1 MKKVYLLIAFIIS
14 LAGNSFGAA
23 TSPQSQTGFTGAGT
37 YCVGTTATALTFSFV
52 TCSGTLLA
60 GGVTV
65 TAKWYYN
72 TTNSTT
78 VGTATLLNTTTF
90 TSPNNIGG
98 GTATGSRTYTP
109 LTTVAEVGARYYF
122 CVLTWSGGCNAGGT
136 LSSTGTQLVTVN
148 PVPTGVSATASTL
161 TACTGLSFSLSGAA
175 TGASTYSWAGP
186 GSYSNTNLNPPA
198 FFPTT
203 ANAGIFTL
211 TATTTLGCS
220 TKATTGS
227 VGVTTTPNVAITPSG
242 VTYCTGAP
250 GVTLTGSG
258 ASSYVWTPNP
268 GELTA
273 YTGGVVVATPTVTRT
288 YSLVGTT
295 GVCVSNT
302 ATLTITNLGVAPTIT
317 ATGGSSFVCTGGP
330 TSTTRNMSGG
340 TSYTWSP
347 VTGVSSGGSGAGPT
361 FTITPTSTTTY
372 TITGVSGSCSN
383 ITTTTITRNTSP
395 TVGVTPTSALNCS
408 GGGATT
414 TAATAT
420 SYSWAPSTGVSNSTI
435 SNPTFNPISNTVY
448 TVTGTTAGCSTDA
461 TFSVTVGTTPVFTMS
476 PVSTGVLCPGSS
488 TTITATSGTSP
499 SYSWSPATALSAVTG
514 SSVVASPTVTTI
526 YTITGSDVVGCTA
539 TATSTINILAAV
551 SSAPT
556 PSSVTTTSVH
566 LTWAAV
572 SGATG
577 YTMKAYTNVGLTTL
591 AASATSA
598 TNSGDITT
606 LSPNTTYW
614 IIIVAD
620 MGSGCYAPNSA
631 SVQVTTPVGLPYWES
646 FETISTQNT
655 VPTGWQATTNAGSF
669 TPKYADNNTS
679 GVTPFHGSWDYMF
692 IGNVNGNSNA
702 NNWLVSPGIPMVAGN
717 TYNVSFNYNV
727 RAGTSPLFCGLPAA
741 GTAVITAYMSNSGTL
756 PGTGSAVMSGTT
768 STLLTTASIQNTG
781 WVTPTTMTFTA
792 PSTGTYYLGIKY
804 VATQT
809 CSGLGTTNMSPD
821 AAIDNIRI
829 CKNPSAPTGVS
840 ATPNPI
846 CATND
851 LTLAA
856 TTASGYNYYT
866 WSGPASFSSSYT
878 GSTGG
883 GLVPSIGTSGSGIY
897 TITVGSDPYYTCSS
911 TGTTSSVT
919 VIPLPVAITPS
930 DTVICAGATYT
941 LGGGNPASGTAW
953 SSAPSGNVTI
963 TSGGVVTGTAVTG
976 VGSPVTITYNNG
988 CGTPTTAT
996 VKTVNSL
1003 GGTYSVGVGQNFP
1016 TLSDAVAIYNC
1027 ATTLTGP
1034 VVFQLT
1040 DASYPNE
1047 SYPITINSNS
1057 SASST
1062 NTLTIKPASGMS
1074 PTLSGSSA
1082 TALFNVNGKYI
1093 IFDGSNAPVA
1103 NSVCPSST
1111 SSRDLTISNTNAGT
1125 SSAVIWLGSGANN
1138 DTVRNCIISGS
1149 GAAQTL
1155 VGIGSGGA
1163 SIAVNSVGASNNNNA
1178 IVNNAVSAAQ
1188 NGIYS
1193 MGASAGSKNTGT
1205 VINQNTI
1212 TSTSNN
1218 GILVGFESGIN
1229 IQGNIVT
1236 GVTSATAARDL
1247 VGINVGFANNSIAA
1261 ATTSVTG
1268 NEVSDAL
1275 IGNNVVGNVTSTAT
1289 VGAQSAVGI
1298 AVAGTTTGTANT
1310 IVNNS
1315 VYKPL
1320 SLSNATDVTAGI
1332 FLSGITSGIANKIW
1346 YNTVALTGT
1355 PGGGTSP
1362 SFALAVSGVASPI
1375 EIKNNILVNAMWNST
1390 ANSARA
1396 LGLAYATYGSL
1407 ASNYNVLRDS
1417 SATAV
1422 FVSVGSLTAP
1432 TSTYASIAAWQ
1443 TGSGSTQDMNSVLA
1457 IPTFNNPT
1465 ASVPDL
1471 GLSYAASNI
1480 SINNAGTPISYT
1492 TDANCATRDASTPD
1506 IGINEFNGSAPP
1518 PTIVYTAITASG
1530 NCPTDKTFTAT
1541 IAIGGGA
1548 PTGLDITTYAPRVYF
1563 SKDNITWY
1571 SNAGTYVSG
1580 STAIGG
1586 TSTWSF
1592 TITAATMGLVGN
1604 ETIYYYVVA
1613 QDQSSPAGV
1622 GSLPTGVVAP
1632 NVSAITAAPTP
1643 NTYATTVSSGTYYV
1657 GTGQDFSTL
1666 PLAVAAY
1673 NGSACISGPITYKLT
1688 DALYNLS
1695 STPVTINLNALASAT
1710 NTLTIMPSA
1719 GVTTTITASSTTGV
1733 VMLGAGAK
1741 YIIIDGSNSPVTNS
1755 ICPLT
1760 ASSRNL
1766 TIANTNTG
1774 TSSAVVWMGLGAN
1787 NNTVKNCT
1795 IKGNAATTTLIGIG
1809 SGSGTIGIASLG
1821 SSNNNNRI
1829 ENNSISLVQH
1839 GIYSMGASTATRN
1852 TGTVINQ
1859 NVMTVSSGIGKN
1871 GILVGYDNGVTVSGN
1886 TVYNMVST
1894 ASVDIVGI
1902 NLGMGDNGITNTA
1915 TVGSEVINASVTNNK
1930 VDNISTTAGWSAVG
1944 IAVCGASTGTTT
1956 IANNMVSGVWSKATP
1971 SDLWAGIFIG
1981 GVAGSTTNVYYNA
1994 IYLANAT
2001 TGGSVPG
2008 YGLAVTGSNPTL
2020 NLKNNI
2026 IVNNNASGSARSAMG
2041 FAYATYTNLTS
2052 SSNDLYT
2059 TSGNLVG
2066 YGSLQTP
2073 TGYYT
2078 SISAWNTA
2086 SGKDAPLGYPAV
2098 TLPITTPRGS
2108 VNVLPAFT
2116 STSAPVDLTLSAS
2129 TANYLLNNTGV
2140 SVSPTIT
2147 TDFDCNTRDASF
2159 PDMGVSEFTPPGC
2172 TTADS
2177 GSVAVSVPGYCVSG
2191 SPTLTLSSGTT
2202 GGGAYY
2208 QWQSSA
2214 TGVGG
2219 WSSINGA
2226 TNTTYSPFVTT
2237 TTYYRALVACLNTSA
2252 TEQTQAL
2259 TASVTI
2265 AAQPTISS
2273 LTVAPSTTSI
2283 CSGANITLTGATS
2296 GGFGTS
2302 TYTWSGPGIATTT
2315 GSASTSP
2322 VLTPTAVANVSG
2334 TYSVIVNYSGA
2345 NCITSPVRVT
2355 ASSYTV
2361 APQPDVTALSVAPSS
2376 TIICS
2381 GGAIT
2386 LTATSTGGAG
2396 TPTYTWSGPGLA
2408 GTTGS
2413 TATSSVLNPTVAST
2427 ASGEYSVTLAYS
2439 GTGCNTTAPFL
2450 TSSVYTVA
2458 PQPSITSITP
2468 SAVSTCAGESIT
2480 ITTTSTGGIGIGTY
2494 TWSGAAIATT
2504 TGTSATSPVFSPT
2517 LAAANVYSVSV
2528 GYAGT
2533 GCVAA
2538 AATTTVTT
2546 HAIPA
2551 ASVSAAMPNICQ
2563 PTASASIGL
2572 SSIVGSPN
2580 TYSVAWDA
2588 VALSD
2593 GGFSNISAATLSGSS
2608 VTLIYNP
2615 AGGAGS
2621 FDGTLTMSNGFCTSP
2636 SYPVHTIVHAEP
2648 HVAVSA
2654 VNVPCVGYAGSIDFT
2669 GTDSA
2674 TVAYSL
2680 DGGAAT
2686 GFTFSGTSHNLSTGV
2701 ITSAHN
2707 YLIIDVHNAVC
2718 TTSTDPVIGTTITI
2732 TPTPMAWVGGAGGS
2746 GHESEWDRI
2755 TNWSCGFVPT
2765 VADDVQI
2772 SAAAFNPVV
2781 SSSFTATTRNLTIS
2795 SGGILVIDGSAEV
2808 DVKGAYNNSA
2818 QVTGAGKIVLNGSS
2832 SQTITGI
2839 GTTTNLELDNSAGAT
2854 INTGSRLVIG
2864 STITITSGTLT
2875 TNDSLELASTDTNA
2889 TARIAEIPS
2898 SGAAIS
2904 GKVKV
2909 DQYVMGGYRRFR
2921 FFAHPFCDTMS
2932 LSQLQPYVDITG
2944 PGGSANGFQ
2953 YTASNAPSAFRL
2965 DPYTENSSMGYDPG
2979 WKPFTKINSG
2989 AADSNKVH
2997 PGQGIRF
3004 LIRGAKGEGLG
3015 YLGYLGGYTV
3025 SPTTFKMMGNVN
3037 QGNVSI
3043 PLAQGTSATLQSYNM
3058 VGNPYPSSVD
3068 MGTVIWNAR
3077 AAGQVMGGAFFVF
3090 DPSLGAGGQFQS
3102 VGLGGSAVPYY
3113 VQANTCIQV
3122 QADHDGAHIDFTE
3135 SDKSAN
3141 TSNYLFKAPVSY
3153 THINVYDE
3161 KYHMW
3166 DMLKFDFNANATD
3179 GNDRLLDAVKPMG
3192 IADFNFY
3199 SQSADNQKLAIDS
3212 RPFAAEKT
3220 IPLGIISGYQ
3230 QKFIIRADNIIVP
3243 TGGKLVLHDKLLE
3256 KYVDLNAGTEYPFT
3270 IGKDQATQGD
3280 RFELALKSIA
3290 PVPVKPLAVS
3300 MTPNP
3305 TTDDVKISFT
3315 SGKKDKV
3322 TVRVMDISGVSIYS
3336 KDLDEQQNGT
3346 ISVPLN
3352 SFAAGIY
3359 MVELTQGEQK
3369 VIQRLVKE

>member
-1 MKKVYLLIAFIIS
+1 MGSSVFAQTTFTTFTDNYNRGTLSPGGTPSSTYTTSGSGNFSSSMSGSTMLQLTVTGNAFSAANGTSAATVPLSGFTIPFRS
-14 LAGNSFGAA
+14 ALNTNAGTVTWTFNMRTDVASSGFASGSQMLSVVLAGNNSALAGSGSGYAVAFTTGANKGVQLIRYNGAGLQGANTVLITPASNMITNATDYLSVKVTYVPSTNTWSLFLRDDGTGAFTDPATGAYTQVASSIVDATYTTSSTSPALSVAGFIGNYRGAA
-23 TSPQSQTGFTGAGT
+23 LLGT
-37 YCVGTTATALTFSFV
+37 RNGLIDNFSVLV
-52 TCSGTLLA
+52 TC
-60 GGVTV
+60 
-65 TAKWYYN
+65 
-72 TTNSTT
+72 
-78 VGTATLLNTTTF
+78 
-90 TSPNNIGG
+90 
-98 GTATGSRTYTP
+98 
-109 LTTVAEVGARYYF
+109 
-122 CVLTWSGGCNAGGT
+122 NA
-136 LSSTGTQLVTVN
+136 
-148 PVPTGVSATASTL
+148 PTGVTATASTT
-161 TACTGLSFSLSGAA
+161 TACTGSSFSLAGAGTSVATWAWSGPSGYSSAVQNPTPFFPALTAA
-175 TGASTYSWAGP
+175 GTYSLIATTSAGCPAFANTGA
-186 GSYSNTNLNPPA
+186 
-198 FFPTT
+198 
-203 ANAGIFTL
+203 I
-211 TATTTLGCS
+211 
-220 TKATTGS
+220 
-227 VGVTTTPNVAITPSG
+227 GVTTTPTISVTSSSN
-242 VTYCTGAP
+242 TYCVGSPAL
-250 GVTLTGSG
+250 TLSVSG
-258 ASSYVWTPNP
+258 ASGYTWTPNP
-268 GELTA
+268 GNLTS
-273 YTGGVVVATPTVTRT
+273 YTAATVMANPTVTTT
-288 YSLVGTT
+288 YTVVGANANCTHQLT
-295 GVCVSNT
+295 K
-302 ATLTITNLGVAPTIT
+302 TITIIGTAPVFSVSPASSSIGCPGAGVSVT
-317 ATGGSSFVCTGGP
+317 ASSASSLT
-330 TSTTRNMSGG
+330 
-340 TSYTWSP
+340 YTWSP
-347 VTGVSSGGSGAGPT
+347 ATALSATTGT
-361 FTITPTSTTTY
+361 TITASPTSTTTY
-372 TITGVSGSCSN
+372 TITGTDAGGCADV
-383 ITTTTITRNTSP
+383 R
-395 TVGVTPTSALNCS
+395 TSA
-408 GGGATT
+408 
-414 TAATAT
+414 
-420 SYSWAPSTGVSNSTI
+420 
-435 SNPTFNPISNTVY
+435 
-448 TVTGTTAGCSTDA
+448 
-461 TFSVTVGTTPVFTMS
+461 
-476 PVSTGVLCPGSS
+476 
-488 TTITATSGTSP
+488 
-499 SYSWSPATALSAVTG
+499 
-514 SSVVASPTVTTI
+514 
-526 YTITGSDVVGCTA
+526 
-539 TATSTINILAAV
+539 INILAAV
-551 SSAPT
+551 PSAPSA
-556 PSSVTTTSVH
+556 SSITTTSVH
-566 LTWAAV
+566 LAWTAV

-606 LSPNTTYW
+606 LSPNTAYW

-620 MGSGCYAPNSA
+620 IGSGCYAPNSA

-646 FETISTQNT
+646 FESISSQNA
-655 VPTGWQATTNAGSF
+655 VPTGWLATTNAGSF

-692 IGNVNGNSNA
+692 IGNVNSNTNA
-702 NNWLVSPGIPMVAGN
+702 NNWLVSPGMPMVAGT

-727 RAGTSPLFCGLPAA
+727 RAGANPATCLFPGN
-741 GTAVITAYMSNSGTL
+741 GTASLTAYLSDNGTL
-756 PGTGSAVMSGTT
+756 PGTGASTMSGSP
-768 STLLTTASIQNTG
+768 STLLSTGSIQNTG
-781 WVTPTTMTFTA
+781 WITPTTMTFTA

-804 VATQT
+804 VANQT
-809 CSGLGTTNMSPD
+809 CTVFGSANMSPD

-851 LTLAA
+851 LTLSA

-878 GSTGG
+878 GSTGS

-911 TGTTSSVT
+911 AGTTSSVT

-976 VGSPVTITYNNG
+976 IGSPVTITYNTG

-1003 GGTYSVGVGQNFP
+1003 GGTYSVGVGQQFP

-1027 ATTLTGP
+1027 ATSLTGP

-1047 SYPITINSNS
+1047 AYPITINSNS

-1074 PTLSGSSA
+1074 PTLSASSA

-1103 NSVCPSST
+1103 NAVCPSST

-1178 IVNNAVSAAQ
+1178 VVNNAVSAVQ

-1205 VINQNTI
+1205 VINQNTV
-1212 TSTSNN
+1212 TNTGNN
-1218 GILVGFESGIN
+1218 GIMVGFESGIN
-1229 IQGNIVT
+1229 IRGNIVT
-1236 GVTSATAARDL
+1236 GVTSSTAGRDV
-1247 VGINVGFANNSIAA
+1247 VGINIGFANNGVIAG
-1261 ATTSVTG
+1261 TTSVIG
-1268 NEVSDAL
+1268 NEVSDAV
-1275 IGNNVVGNVTSTAT
+1275 IGNNVVGSITSTAA
-1289 VGAQSAVGI
+1289 VGTQSAVGI

-1320 SLSNATDVTAGI
+1320 SLSNTTDITAGI
-1332 FLSGITSGIANKIW
+1332 FLSGITSGIADKVW
-1346 YNTVALTGT
+1346 YNTVALSGT
-1355 PGGGTSP
+1355 PGGGTGP

-1396 LGLAYATYGSL
+1396 LGLAYSSYGSL
-1407 ASNYNVLRDS
+1407 SSNYNVLRDS

-1432 TSTYASIAAWQ
+1432 TTTYASIAAWQ

-1457 IPTFNNPT
+1457 IPTFNSP
-1465 ASVPDL
+1465 AAAVPDL

-1492 TDANCATRDASTPD
+1492 SDANCATRNASTPD

-1518 PTIVYTAITASG
+1518 PTIVYTAIAASG
-1530 NCPTDKTFTAT
+1530 NCPTDKTITAT

-1548 PTGLDITTYAPRVYF
+1548 PTSLDITTYAPRVYF

-1586 TSTWSF
+1586 TSTWNF

-1643 NTYATTVSSGTYYV
+1643 NTYVTTVSSGTYYV

-1719 GVTTTITASSTTGV
+1719 GVSTTITASSTTGV

-1766 TIANTNTG
+1766 TITNTNTG
-1774 TSSAVVWMGLGAN
+1774 TSSAVVWMGAGAN
-1787 NNTVKNCT
+1787 NNTVKNCKIT
-1795 IKGNAATTTLIGIG
+1795 GNASTTTLIGIG
-1809 SGSGTIGIASLG
+1809 SGGASIGIASLG
-1821 SSNNNNRI
+1821 SSNNNIRI
-1829 ENNSISLVQH
+1829 ENNSISLVQN

-1859 NVMTVSSGIGKN
+1859 NVMTASTGIGKN
-1871 GILVGYDNGVTVSGN
+1871 GILVGFDNGVTVSGN
-1886 TVYNMVST
+1886 TVYNLVST
-1894 ASVDIVGI
+1894 LGVDIVGI
-1902 NLGMGDNGITNTA
+1902 NLGMGNDGITNTA
-1915 TVGSEVINASVTNNK
+1915 TVASEVINATVTYNK
-1930 VDNISTTAGWSAVG
+1930 VDNISTTAAWSAVG

-2008 YGLAVTGSNPTL
+2008 YGIAVTGSNPTL
-2020 NLKNNI
+2020 NIKNNI

-2041 FAYATYTNLTS
+2041 FAYATYTGLTS
-2052 SSNDLYT
+2052 SSNDLYAA
-2059 TSGNLVG
+2059 SGNLVG

-2078 SISAWNTA
+2078 SITAWNAA

-2098 TLPITTPRGS
+2098 SLPITTPRGS

-2140 SVSPTIT
+2140 SVSPTVT

-2159 PDMGVSEFTPPGC
+2159 PDIGVNEFTSPGC
-2172 TTADS
+2172 TTAD
-2177 GSVAVSVPGYCVSG
+2177 GGAVAVSAPGFCVSG
-2191 SPTLTLSSGTT
+2191 SPTLTLSTTTT

-2219 WSSINGA
+2219 WSAISGA

-2252 TEQTQAL
+2252 TEQTQASA
-2259 TASVTI
+2259 TSVTI
-2265 AAQPTISS
+2265 AAQPTISG
-2273 LTVAPSTTSI
+2273 LAVAPSSTSI
-2283 CSGANITLTGATS
+2283 CSGASITLTGATS
-2296 GGFGTS
+2296 GGFGTP
-2302 TYTWSGPGIATTT
+2302 TYTWSGPGLPSTTS
-2315 GSASTSP
+2315 GASTSS

-2334 TYSVIVNYSGA
+2334 TFSVIVNFSGA
-2345 NCITSPVRVT
+2345 NCITSPLRVT
-2355 ASSYTV
+2355 ASTYTV
-2361 APQPDVTALSVAPSS
+2361 APQPSVTALSLLPANTSL
-2376 TIICS
+2376 CS
-2381 GGAIT
+2381 GAAIT
-2386 LTATSTGGAG
+2386 LTATASGGAG
-2396 TPTYTWSGPGLA
+2396 SPTYTWSGPGLA
-2408 GTTGS
+2408 GVTGS
-2413 TATSSVLNPTVAST
+2413 SAVSAVLNPTVAAT
-2427 ASGEYSVTLAYS
+2427 ASGEFSVTLAYS
-2439 GTGCNTTAPFL
+2439 GTGCNTTSAFL
-2450 TSSVYTVA
+2450 TSSVYTVS
-2458 PQPSITSITP
+2458 PQPSITSVTP
-2468 SAVSTCAGESIT
+2468 SAISTCAGESIT
-2480 ITTTSTGGIGIGTY
+2480 IATTSTGGVGTGTY
-2494 TWSGAAIATT
+2494 TWSGAAITTT

-2517 LAAANVYSVSV
+2517 LAAANVYSVSI

-2538 AATTTVTT
+2538 VTTTTITT
-2546 HAIPA
+2546 HSIPA

-2563 PTASASIGL
+2563 PTPSASIGL
-2572 SSIVGSPN
+2572 SSIVGSPT
-2580 TYSVAWDA
+2580 TYSVTWLGA
-2588 VALSD
+2588 ALAD
-2593 GGFSNISAATLSGSS
+2593 GGFSNISGAALSGSS
-2608 VTLIYNP
+2608 VTLIYNTG
-2615 AGGAGS
+2615 GGAGS
-2621 FDGTLTMSNGFCTSP
+2621 FDGSLTLSNGFCTSP
-2636 SYPVHTIVHAEP
+2636 VYPVHTIVHAQP
-2648 HVAVSA
+2648 LMTIAA

-2669 GTDSA
+2669 GADSA
-2674 TVAYSL
+2674 SVAYSV
-2680 DGGAAT
+2680 DGGST
-2686 GFTFSGTSHNLSTGV
+2686 SNFIFSGTTHSLSIGV
-2701 ITSAHN
+2701 MTSAHN
-2707 YLIIDVHNAVC
+2707 YLIIDAHNAVC
-2718 TTSTDPVIGTTITI
+2718 TTFYSTPITI
-2732 TPTPMAWVGGAGGS
+2732 TPTPMAWVGGTGGA
-2746 GHESEWDRI
+2746 GHESEWNRI

-2772 SAAAFNPVV
+2772 SAAVFNPVV
-2781 SSSFTATTRNLTIS
+2781 PSAFTATTRNLTVS
-2795 SGGILVIDGSAEV
+2795 SGGVLVIDGSGKIEV
-2808 DVKGAYNNSA
+2808 DGSYNNSA
-2818 QVTGAGKIVLNGSS
+2818 QVLGAGKVVLNGASA
-2832 SQTITGI
+2832 QTITGI
-2839 GTTTNLELDNSAGAT
+2839 GTTNNLELNNSTGAT

-2864 STITITSGTLT
+2864 NTITITSGTLT

-2904 GKVKV
+2904 GKVKAG
-2909 DQYVMGGYRRFR
+2909 QYVMGGYRRFR
-2921 FFAHPFCDTMS
+2921 FFSHPFSDTMS
-2932 LSQLQPYVDITG
+2932 LSQLQPYIDITG
-2944 PGGSANGFQ
+2944 PGGTANGFR
-2953 YTASNAPSAFRL
+2953 YTASNAPSTFRL

-2979 WKPFTKINSG
+2979 WKPFTKINAS

-2997 PGQGIRF
+2997 PGQGIRILF
-3004 LIRGAKGEGLG
+3004 RGAKGEGLG

-3025 SPTTFKMMGNVN
+3025 SPTTFKMIGNVN
-3037 QGNVSI
+3037 QGDVSI
-3043 PLAQGTSATLQSYNM
+3043 PLAQGATATLQSFNM
-3058 VGNPYPSSVD
+3058 VGNPYASPVD

-3090 DPSLGAGGQFQS
+3090 DPAMGAGGQFVS
-3102 VGLGGSAVPYY
+3102 VNLGGSAVPYY

-3122 QADHDGAHIDFTE
+3122 EADHDGAHIDFSE
-3135 SDKSAN
+3135 ADKSPN
-3141 TSNYLFKAPVSY
+3141 TSNYLYKAPVQY
-3153 THINVYDE
+3153 TNLSVYDE
-3161 KYHMW
+3161 KYHIW
-3166 DMLKFDFNANATD
+3166 DMLKLDFNDKATD
-3179 GNDRLLDAVKPMG
+3179 EHDRMLDASKPMG
-3192 IADFNFY
+3192 VADFNFY
-3199 SQSADNQKLAIDS
+3199 SQSTDNLKLAVDS
-3212 RPFAAEKT
+3212 RPFLAEKV
-3220 IPLGIISGYQ
+3220 IPLGLTSGYQ
-3230 QKFIIRADNIIVP
+3230 QNFIIRADNLVVP
-3243 TGGKLVLHDKLLE
+3243 AGGKLVLHDKLLG
-3256 KYVDLNAGTEYPFT
+3256 KYVDLNQGTEYAFT
-3270 IGKDQATQGD
+3270 IGKDKTTQGD

-3305 TTDDVKISFT
+3305 TTDDVKINFT
-3315 SGKKDKV
+3315 SGKKEKV
-3322 TVRVMDISGVSIYS
+3322 TVSVMDISGVSIYS
-3336 KDLDEQQNGT
+3336 KDLGEQQNGT
-3346 ISVPLN
+3346 ISVPLS

-3369 VIQRLVKE
+3369 ITQRLVKE